1 MHAWCNR
8 MVSVILYRFWQE
20 AVDMSVK
27 LLDASTRKPLLEIV
41 EEEMLQPFL
50 SLLIERGLKVS

>member
-1 MHAWCNR
+1 M
-8 MVSVILYRFWQE
+8 VILYRFWQE

>member
-8 MVSVILYRFWQE
+8 MVILYRFWQE